1 MGKKRMSLSR
11 LQALAAQTT
20 IDTTLYESAVDGTV
34 QQTGNFTV
42 PVSTNLAIFAPSAGT
57 YTGSIAISSMTN
69 GQQLTI
75 ICASGNGF
83 LLSSSDAG
91 KILTGNGQTM
101 TNTSSLSAMST
112 TRYVKLDAVG
122 ATPHVL
128 IRIFSGTVG

>member
-34 QQTGNFTV
+34 QQTENFTV
-42 PVSTNLAIFAPSAGT
+42 PVNTNLAIVAPNAGT

-75 ICASGNGF
+75 ICAGASGF

-91 KILTGNGQTM
+91 KILSNGT
-101 TNTSSLSAMST
+101 TINTSSLGGLST
-112 TRYVKLDAVG
+112 TNYVKLDVVG

-128 IRIFSGTVG
+128 VRIFTGTVG